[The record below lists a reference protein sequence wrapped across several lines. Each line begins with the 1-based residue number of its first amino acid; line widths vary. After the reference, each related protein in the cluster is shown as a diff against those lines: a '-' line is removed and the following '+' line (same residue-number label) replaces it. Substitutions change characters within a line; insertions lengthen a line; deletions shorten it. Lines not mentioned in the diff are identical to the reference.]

1 MFMAFFS
8 RGKKMA
14 KTKLMAMLAALLV
27 TASGVATAQ
36 TSYKI
41 GYLPSTVGQ
50 ALTQAWRVGIE
61 NAIKGKPNVA
71 LQSLDAQM
79 KAETQVTMMDDF
91 INQGYNA
98 IILQPIDAA
107 ALTASVK
114 KAESK
119 GIPVITLNTDTML
132 PHAAVV
138 TMDDE
143 GAGYLV
149 GENIGK
155 SLGGKGNVAILQ
167 SPPGAQ
173 AGIEREKG
181 FRNAMSK
188 LYPNIK
194 IVGAQN
200 AAWNKDKAIEI
211 MNSFLQVNKELDAVF
226 AVNDNMA
233 EGAMI
238 AAEAAGRLQKV
249 KIWGFNGQKSTLA
262 LIEQGK
268 ITGTAYTNAYN
279 QGATAAKQALDLL
292 TGAKT
297 KGAKTEVITIPPFA
311 ATKDTVGQIKA
322 EDRW

>member
-1 MFMAFFS
+1 M
-8 RGKKMA
+8 KN
-14 KTKLMAMLAALLV
+14 TKRIALVAALLV
-27 TASGVATAQ
+27 MTGTMALTAQ
-36 TSYKI
+36 TTYKI

-50 ALTQAWRVGIE
+50 ALTQAWRIGIE
-61 NAIKGKPNVA
+61 NALKENNNTA

-114 KAESK
+114 KAEGK
-119 GIPVITLNTDTML
+119 GIHVITLNTDTLL
-132 PHAAVV
+132 PHAACV
-138 TMDDE
+138 TMDDY

-149 GENIGK
+149 GETMGK
-155 SLGGKGNVAILQ
+155 SINGKGNVAIIQ

-173 AGIEREKG
+173 AGVEREKG
-181 FRNAMSK
+181 FRAAMAK
-188 LYPNIK
+188 LYPSIK

-200 AAWNKDKAIEI
+200 GLWNKDKAIEI
-211 MNSFLQVNKELDAVF
+211 MNSFLQVNKDLNGVF

-233 EGAMI
+233 EGAML
-238 AAEAAGRLQKV
+238 AAESAGRLADV

-279 QGATAAKQALDLL
+279 QGAAAAKYALDLL
-292 TGAKT
+292 KGTKK
-297 KGAKTEVITIPPFA
+297 KGAKTEIVTIAPFA
-311 ATKDTVGQIKA
+311 AMKDTVAQISA
-322 EDRW
+322 ADRW

>member
-1 MFMAFFS
+1 
-8 RGKKMA
+8 MA
-14 KTKLMAMLAALLV
+14 KAKWMVTVAALFGM
-27 TASGVATAQ
+27 ACGVANAQ
-36 TSYKI
+36 TVKI

-50 ALTQAWRVGIE
+50 ALTQAWKTGIE
-61 NAIKGKPNVA
+61 NTVKGQQNVSFQA
-71 LQSLDAQM
+71 LDAQM
-79 KAETQVTMMDDF
+79 KAEIQVTMMDDF

-119 GIPVITLNTDTML
+119 GIPVITLNTDTKL
-132 PHAAVV
+132 PHAACV

-149 GENIGK
+149 GQEIGK
-155 SLGGKGNVAILQ
+155 ALNGKGNVAILQ

-173 AGIEREKG
+173 AGVEREKG
-181 FRNAMSK
+181 FRAAMTK
-188 LYPNIK
+188 LYPEIK

-211 MNSFLQVNKELDAVF
+211 MNSFLQVNKQLDAVF

-238 AAEAAGRLQKV
+238 AAESAGRLGQIQ
-249 KIWGFNGQKSTLA
+249 IWGFNGQKSTLT

-268 ITGTAYTNAYN
+268 ITGTAYTNAYD
-279 QGATAAKQALDLL
+279 QGATAAKYALDLL
-292 TGAKT
+292 SGAKK
-297 KGAKTEVITIPPFA
+297 KGDKTEVITVAPFA
-311 ATKDTVGQIKA
+311 AKKDTVAQIKP
-322 EDRW
+322 EQRW

>member
-1 MFMAFFS
+1 
-8 RGKKMA
+8 MA
-14 KTKLMAMLAALLV
+14 KAKWMGILTALCVLAGGAALN
-27 TASGVATAQ
+27 AQAT
-36 TSYKI
+36 YKI

-50 ALTQAWRVGIE
+50 ALTQAWRVGME
-61 NAIKGKPNVA
+61 KTIKSNPKA
-71 LQSLDAQM
+71 SFQALDAQM
-79 KAETQVTMMDDF
+79 KAEIQVTMMDDF

-114 KAESK
+114 KAEGK
-119 GIPVITLNTDTML
+119 GIHVITLNTDTLL
-132 PHAAVV
+132 PHAACV
-138 TMDDE
+138 TMDDF

-149 GENIGK
+149 GETMGK
-155 SLGGKGNVAILQ
+155 ALSGKGNVAIIQ

-173 AGIEREKG
+173 AGIDREKG
-181 FRNAMSK
+181 FRSAMGK
-188 LYPNIK
+188 LYPTIK

-200 AAWNKDKAIEI
+200 AAWNKDKAIEV
-211 MNSFLQVNKELDAVF
+211 MNSFLQVNKQLDGVF

-238 AAEAAGRLQKV
+238 AAESAGRLAQI

-268 ITGTAYTNAYN
+268 LTGTAYTNAYN
-279 QGATAAKQALDLL
+279 QGGTAAQYALDLL
-292 TGAKT
+292 TGAKR
-297 KGAKTEVITIPPFA
+297 KGAQTEIITIPPFA
-311 ATKDTVGQIKA
+311 AMKDTVGKIKV

>member
-1 MFMAFFS
+1 
-8 RGKKMA
+8 MA
-14 KTKLMAMLAALLV
+14 KAKWMVTAAALLGLACGA
-27 TASGVATAQ
+27 ASAQ
-36 TSYKI
+36 TVKI

-50 ALTQAWRVGIE
+50 ALTQAWKTGIE
-61 NAIKGKPNVA
+61 NTIKGQQNVSFQA
-71 LQSLDAQM
+71 LDAQM
-79 KAETQVTMMDDF
+79 KAEIQVTMMDDF

-114 KAESK
+114 KAEGK
-119 GIPVITLNTDTML
+119 GIPVITLNTDTKL

-143 GAGYLV
+143 GAGYMV
-149 GENIGK
+149 GEKIGK
-155 SLGGKGNVAILQ
+155 ALGGKGNVAIIQ

-173 AGIEREKG
+173 AGVEREKG
-181 FRNAMSK
+181 FRAAMAK
-188 LYPNIK
+188 LFPEIK

-200 AAWNKDKAIEI
+200 AAWNKDKAIEV
-211 MNSFLQVNKELDAVF
+211 MNSFLQVNKQLDAVF

-238 AAEAAGRLQKV
+238 AAEAAGRLNQV

-268 ITGTAYTNAYN
+268 ITGTAYTNAYD
-279 QGATAAKQALDLL
+279 QGATAAKLALDLL
-292 TGAKT
+292 AGT
-297 KGAKTEVITIPPFA
+297 KKKGDKTEVITIPPFA
-311 ATKDTVGQIKA
+311 ATKDTVAQIKP
-322 EDRW
+322 EQRW

>member
-1 MFMAFFS
+1 
-8 RGKKMA
+8 MA
-14 KTKLMAMLAALLV
+14 KAKWMVTAAALLGL
-27 TASGVATAQ
+27 ACGVASAQ
-36 TSYKI
+36 TVKI

-50 ALTQAWRVGIE
+50 ALTQAWKTGIE
-61 NAIKGKPNVA
+61 NTIKGQQNVSFQA
-71 LQSLDAQM
+71 LDAQM
-79 KAETQVTMMDDF
+79 KAEIQVTMMDDF

-119 GIPVITLNTDTML
+119 GIPVITLNTDTKL

-143 GAGYLV
+143 GAGYMV
-149 GENIGK
+149 GEQIGK
-155 SLGGKGNVAILQ
+155 ALGGKGNVAIIQ

-173 AGIEREKG
+173 AGVEREKG
-181 FRNAMSK
+181 FRAAMAK
-188 LYPNIK
+188 LFPEIK

-200 AAWNKDKAIEI
+200 AAWNKDKAIEV
-211 MNSFLQVNKELDAVF
+211 MNSFLQVNKQLDAVF

-238 AAEAAGRLQKV
+238 AAEAAGRLNQV

-268 ITGTAYTNAYN
+268 ITGTAYTNAYD
-279 QGATAAKQALDLL
+279 QGATAAKLALDLL
-292 TGAKT
+292 AGTNK
-297 KGAKTEVITIPPFA
+297 KGDKTEVITIPPFA
-311 ATKDTVGQIKA
+311 ATKDTVAQIKP
-322 EDRW
+322 EQRW

>member
-1 MFMAFFS
+1 
-8 RGKKMA
+8 MA
-14 KTKLMAMLAALLV
+14 KAKWMVTAAALLGLACGA
-27 TASGVATAQ
+27 ASAQ
-36 TSYKI
+36 AVKI

-50 ALTQAWRVGIE
+50 ALTQAWKTGIE
-61 NAIKGKPNVA
+61 NTIKGQQNVSFQA
-71 LQSLDAQM
+71 LDAQM
-79 KAETQVTMMDDF
+79 KAEIQVTMMDDF

-114 KAESK
+114 KAEGK
-119 GIPVITLNTDTML
+119 GIPVITLNTDTKL

-143 GAGYLV
+143 GAGYMV
-149 GENIGK
+149 GEQIGK
-155 SLGGKGNVAILQ
+155 ALGGKGNVAIIQ

-173 AGIEREKG
+173 AGVEREKG
-181 FRNAMSK
+181 FRAAMAK
-188 LYPNIK
+188 LFPEIK

-200 AAWNKDKAIEI
+200 AAWNKDKAIEV
-211 MNSFLQVNKELDAVF
+211 MNSFLQVNKQLDAVF

-238 AAEAAGRLQKV
+238 AAEAAGRLNQV

-268 ITGTAYTNAYN
+268 ITGTAYTNAYD
-279 QGATAAKQALDLL
+279 QGATAAKLALDLL
-292 TGAKT
+292 AGT
-297 KGAKTEVITIPPFA
+297 KKKGDKTEVITIPPFA
-311 ATKDTVGQIKA
+311 ATKDTVAQIKP
-322 EDRW
+322 EQRW

>member
-1 MFMAFFS
+1 
-8 RGKKMA
+8 MA
-14 KTKLMAMLAALLV
+14 KAKWVVTAAALLGL
-27 TASGVATAQ
+27 ACGVASAQ
-36 TSYKI
+36 AVKI

-50 ALTQAWRVGIE
+50 ALTQAWKTGIE
-61 NAIKGKPNVA
+61 NTIKGQQNVSFQA
-71 LQSLDAQM
+71 LDAQM
-79 KAETQVTMMDDF
+79 KAEIQVTMMDDF

-119 GIPVITLNTDTML
+119 GIPVITLNTDTKL
-132 PHAAVV
+132 PHAVVV

-143 GAGYLV
+143 GAGYMV
-149 GENIGK
+149 GEQIGK
-155 SLGGKGNVAILQ
+155 ALGGKGNVAIIQ

-173 AGIEREKG
+173 AGVEREKG
-181 FRNAMSK
+181 FRAAMAK
-188 LYPNIK
+188 LFPEIK

-200 AAWNKDKAIEI
+200 AAWNKDKAIEVT
-211 MNSFLQVNKELDAVF
+211 NSFLQVNKQLDAVF

-238 AAEAAGRLQKV
+238 AAEAAGRLNQV

-268 ITGTAYTNAYN
+268 ITGTAYTNAYD
-279 QGATAAKQALDLL
+279 QGATAAKLALDLL
-292 TGAKT
+292 SGAKK
-297 KGAKTEVITIPPFA
+297 KGDKTEVITVPPFA
-311 ATKDTVGQIKA
+311 ATKDSVAQITP
-322 EDRW
+322 EQRW

>member
-1 MFMAFFS
+1 
-8 RGKKMA
+8 MA
-14 KTKLMAMLAALLV
+14 KAKWMVTAMALLGLACGAANAE
-27 TASGVATAQ
+27 T
-36 TSYKI
+36 KI

-50 ALTQAWRVGIE
+50 ALTQAWKTGIE
-61 NAIKGKPNVA
+61 NTVKGQPNVSIQA
-71 LQSLDAQM
+71 LDAQM
-79 KAETQVTMMDDF
+79 KAEIQVTMMDDF

-119 GIPVITLNTDTML
+119 GIPVITLNTDTKL
-132 PHAAVV
+132 PHAACV

-143 GAGYLV
+143 GAGYMV
-149 GENIGK
+149 GEQIGK
-155 SLGGKGNVAILQ
+155 ALGGKGNVAIIQ

-173 AGIEREKG
+173 AGVEREKG
-181 FRNAMSK
+181 FRAAMAK
-188 LYPNIK
+188 LFPEIK

-200 AAWNKDKAIEI
+200 AVLGKDKDKSIEV
-211 MNSFLQVNKELDAVF
+211 MNSFLQVNKQLDAVF

-238 AAEAAGRLQKV
+238 AAEAAGRLSQI

-268 ITGTAYTNAYN
+268 MTGTAYTNAYD
-279 QGATAAKQALDLL
+279 QGATAAKYALDLL
-292 TGAKT
+292 SGAK
-297 KGAKTEVITIPPFA
+297 KKASKTDMVTVPPFA
-311 ATKDTVGQIKA
+311 ATKDSVAQIKP
-322 EDRW
+322 EQRW

>member
-1 MFMAFFS
+1 
-8 RGKKMA
+8 MA
-14 KTKLMAMLAALLV
+14 KAKWMITAAALLGLACGA
-27 TASGVATAQ
+27 ASAQ
-36 TSYKI
+36 AVKI

-50 ALTQAWRVGIE
+50 ALTQAWKTGIE
-61 NAIKGKPNVA
+61 NTIKGQQNVSFQA
-71 LQSLDAQM
+71 LDAQM
-79 KAETQVTMMDDF
+79 KAEIQVTMMDDF

-119 GIPVITLNTDTML
+119 GIPVITLNTDTKL

-143 GAGYLV
+143 GAGYMV
-149 GENIGK
+149 GEQIGK
-155 SLGGKGNVAILQ
+155 ALGGKGNVAIIQ

-173 AGIEREKG
+173 AGVEREKG
-181 FRNAMSK
+181 FRAAMAK
-188 LYPNIK
+188 LFPEIK

-200 AAWNKDKAIEI
+200 AAWNKDKAIEV
-211 MNSFLQVNKELDAVF
+211 MNSFLQVNKQLDAVF

-238 AAEAAGRLQKV
+238 AAEAAGRLNQV

-268 ITGTAYTNAYN
+268 ITGTAYTNAYD
-279 QGATAAKQALDLL
+279 QGATAAKVALDLL
-292 TGAKT
+292 SGAK
-297 KGAKTEVITIPPFA
+297 KKADKTEVVTVPPFA
-311 ATKDTVGQIKA
+311 ATKDSVAQIKP
-322 EDRW
+322 EQRW

>member
-1 MFMAFFS
+1 
-8 RGKKMA
+8 MA
-14 KTKLMAMLAALLV
+14 KAKWMVTAAALLGLACGA
-27 TASGVATAQ
+27 ASAQ
-36 TSYKI
+36 TVKI

-50 ALTQAWRVGIE
+50 ALTQAWKTGIE
-61 NAIKGKPNVA
+61 NTIKGQQNVSFQA
-71 LQSLDAQM
+71 LDAQM
-79 KAETQVTMMDDF
+79 KAEIQVTMMDDF

-114 KAESK
+114 KAEGK
-119 GIPVITLNTDTML
+119 GIPVITLNTDTKL

-143 GAGYLV
+143 GAGYMV
-149 GENIGK
+149 GEQIGK
-155 SLGGKGNVAILQ
+155 ALGGKGNVAIIQ

-173 AGIEREKG
+173 AGVEREKG
-181 FRNAMSK
+181 FRAAMAK
-188 LYPNIK
+188 LFPEIK

-200 AAWNKDKAIEI
+200 AAWNKDKAIEV
-211 MNSFLQVNKELDAVF
+211 MNSFLQVNKQLDAVF

-238 AAEAAGRLQKV
+238 AAEAAGRLNQV

-268 ITGTAYTNAYN
+268 ITGTAYTNAYD
-279 QGATAAKQALDLL
+279 QGATAAKLALDLL
-292 TGAKT
+292 AGT
-297 KGAKTEVITIPPFA
+297 KKKGDKTEVITIPPFA
-311 ATKDTVGQIKA
+311 ATKDTVAQIKP
-322 EDRW
+322 EQRW